1 MKSFIVAPMTS
12 VIGKI
17 YPFEALVM
25 VEGRPSKVMLDQVR
39 TIDRVRLAGYL
50 GTLKREELKLVE
62 NVLKLVLDIV

>member
-25 VEGRPSKVMLDQVR
+25 VEGRLDQVR
-39 TIDRVRLAGYL
+39 TIDRVCLAGYL

-62 NVLKLVLDIV
+62 NVLKLLLDIV